1 MDFYAENIERLSVE
15 IINTENI
22 IDVYNRKLKRSN
34 LNTSEYKELKTK
46 INTLKN
52 QLKKLYKVM
61 DII

>member
-15 IINTENI
+15 IINTENL
-22 IDVYNRKLKRSN
+22 IDVYNKKLKRININS
-34 LNTSEYKELKTK
+34 SEYKELKTK

-61 DII
+61 DTI